1 MANKTAILS
10 VRIVSD
16 SKRFRT
22 GMKQAESTISKFNK
36 AVGKTS
42 RIAATT
48 TALTTLGAMATASAS
63 NVAALT
69 ASLSAVAGAAL
80 ALPGI
85 VGAFAVGLVAMVA
98 ALKDAPKVLGDLANK
113 FGSLQDSISTAF
125 WASAEKPIRSLI
137 TSTLPALESGLSK
150 VGDSLGKWTGELAAS
165 IEKAASNTSLQNLFE
180 KTAESIDIAS
190 QGLQPLVDG
199 LKAVGGTGLE
209 YLAPLAQA
217 FTDLSTR
224 FGAWAQQ
231 AAEDGS
237 LKRWT
242 EQGITALQNLGG
254 ILLGLGGILS
264 AIGTA
269 AQSAGGAGIAE
280 LASGLQRVADVMNA
294 EPFQGALTTV
304 FEGAHTA
311 MGTLGT
317 VLAPLGDLFVALAP
331 VIAQVMTT
339 AAELSAAVVSGLA
352 PGLSGLTPL
361 ISSVVSLFGS
371 LAPIISVVLGIVSQL
386 AIWIG
391 QNSTLFMT
399 LASAVLGAMAAIS
412 AIRAVMTAYN
422 AVMIL
427 VKGTQLA
434 VTTAMT
440 AYRAGLT
447 ASTAIQAGF
456 NAVMAANPMTLVIIA
471 VLALV
476 AGIIYLATQTQFF
489 QTIWAAM
496 TSFVQTAIAVATAFI
511 VAAWQKVSSFFTGMV
526 AGIRGAWV
534 GFTTAV
540 QTLIAAA
547 IAVVRST
554 IETVKSTVDSVISGA
569 RSLFESGFNFM
580 RSVAEGAINGVIGLI
595 NNISGAV
602 QGAISWVRDLFS
614 FEMPGWMSSVFGGG
628 MTGSDFTGTMSLL
641 PAGDFG
647 TGVTGGGFALG
658 ALTSGSNRTEI
669 HNTNVT
675 IEFSGVVTDRV
686 GTAREIKRLLTE
698 HDALTGGA

>member
-42 RIAATT
+42 KITAATT
-48 TALTTLGAMATASAS
+48 ALSNLGAAALAGSS
-63 NVAALT
+63 NVASLT
-69 ASLSAVAGAAL
+69 ASLAPLAGAAIPL
-80 ALPGI
+80 VGI
-85 VGAFAVGLVAMVA
+85 FAGFAAGLTAMIM
-98 ALKDAPKVLGDLANK
+98 ALKDAPKVLGDLAPA
-113 FGSLQDSISTAF
+113 FGSLQDAVSARF
-125 WASAEKPIRSLI
+125 WSGAEAPIRSLI

-242 EQGITALQNLGG
+242 EQGLSALRDLGG
-254 ILLGLGGILS
+254 VLAGLGGILS

-371 LAPIISVVLGIVSQL
+371 LAPIITVVLGIISQL

-412 AIRAVMTAYN
+412 AIRAVMTAYT
-422 AVMIL
+422 AVMAV
-427 VKGTQLA
+427 VKTVQIG
-434 VTTAMT
+434 VTTAMA

-447 ASTAIQAGF
+447 LATAAQIGL
-456 NAVMAANPMTLVIIA
+456 NAAQLANPMTLIIVA

-476 AGIIYLATQTQFF
+476 AGIIYLATQTTFF
-489 QTIWAAM
+489 QDIWAKM
-496 TSFVQTAIAVATAFI
+496 VQFAQKSIAVATAFI

-526 AGIRGAWV
+526 AGIQGIWSAFT
-534 GFTTAV
+534 GFIQTA
-540 QTLIAAA
+540 IAAA
-547 IAVVRST
+547 IAVVTAVIQT
-554 IETVKSTVDSVISGA
+554 IKSTVDSVISGA

-647 TGVTGGGFALG
+647 TGVTGGGFTLG
-658 ALTSGSNRTEI
+658 ALSSGSNRTEI
-669 HNTNVT
+669 HNHYVNVNV
-675 IEFSGVVTDRV
+675 EGAVDEL
-686 GTAREIKRLLTE
+686 GTARTIKRLL
-698 HDALTGGA
+698 DNYDKVTGG